1 MNPADLRILYVAPNL
16 PNPATSGGAQRTRL
30 LLHTLCEL
38 GHVDVVF
45 LPARLPDGLSITEI
59 KGGYDVLAIESTDV
73 IREHAMPR
81 KYRRFLGSGAASFYV
96 AGRHRWQPFHELV
109 SIIGDIE
116 RYDLVVSRYLST
128 ACILDLFRHA
138 KLIIDVDD
146 YDPDRLRQR
155 LRASGW
161 LKRLTLRRCLRF
173 SIQAHHKFLPRAAH
187 CWVSNPADRGHVGL
201 SDATLLPNIPYLPA
215 GFPEISF
222 ASSAPPVLLFVGTLS
237 YSVNSDGLDAF
248 LREVWPAILNNC
260 PSARLRVVGQGM
272 SQQQRTRWGLL
283 RGVEPIGFVENLA
296 EVYSSCRACIAPML
310 AGAGTNIKV
319 LEAAAYNRACVV
331 TPVSHRGFED
341 SLPADVACLRAE
353 SVADMAQH
361 CLLLLGDPNLA
372 TRIGANAR
380 EVVRQHYTQSRF
392 TAAVRAGCDRVL
404 GSGQG

>member
-1 MNPADLRILYVAPNL
+1 MNPSDLRILYVAPNL
-16 PNPATSGGAQRTRL
+16 PNPATSGGAQRTGL
-30 LLHTLCEL
+30 LLQALSEL

-45 LPARLPDGLSITEI
+45 LPARLPDDLSITEI
-59 KGGYDVLAIESTDV
+59 KGCFNVLAIEYTNV
-73 IREHAMPR
+73 IREHAMPP
-81 KYRRFLGSGAASFYV
+81 KYGRLLGPGATSFYV

-109 SIIGDIE
+109 RIIGDIQ
-116 RYDLVVSRYLST
+116 RYDFVVSRYLSS

-161 LKRLTLRRCLRF
+161 LKRLTLRRCLHF
-173 SIQAHHKFLPRAAH
+173 SLQAHHSFLPRAAH
-187 CWVSNPADRGHVGL
+187 CWVSNPADRRHDGL

-215 GFPEISF
+215 GFPEPSY

-237 YSVNSDGLDAF
+237 YSANSDGLDAF
-248 LREVWPAILNNC
+248 LRQAWLAILHSR

-272 SQQQRTRWGLL
+272 SEKQRTQWGSL

-296 EVYSSCRACIAPML
+296 EMYSSCRACIAPML